1 MSEPRSGIQV
11 LQEAGNEAHM
21 PPAAKLLGWKLLE
34 IEPGR
39 AKAEFT
45 AREDFV
51 NPTGN
56 IQGGLLAAMLD
67 DSMGPA
73 GFSLLDETQF
83 APTLEMKINFM
94 RAARPGKL
102 IGEGKVVH
110 QTKSTFFLVGELR
123 TEDGTLI
130 ATGTATARIVSLK
143 PLA

>member
-1 MSEPRSGIQV
+1 MSEPRSRIQILREV
-11 LQEAGNEAHM
+11 GQGTPI
-21 PPAAKLLGWKLLE
+21 PPATALLGWKLLE

-39 AKAEFT
+39 VKAEFT

-56 IQGGLLAAMLD
+56 VQGGLLAAMLD
-67 DSMGPA
+67 DAMGPA

-83 APTLEMKINFM
+83 APTLEFKINFM

-102 IGEGKVVH
+102 IGEGRVVH
-110 QTKSTFFLVGELR
+110 QTKSTFFLAGELR

-130 ATGTATARIVSLK
+130 ATGTATARIVSLE
-143 PLA
+143 PRA